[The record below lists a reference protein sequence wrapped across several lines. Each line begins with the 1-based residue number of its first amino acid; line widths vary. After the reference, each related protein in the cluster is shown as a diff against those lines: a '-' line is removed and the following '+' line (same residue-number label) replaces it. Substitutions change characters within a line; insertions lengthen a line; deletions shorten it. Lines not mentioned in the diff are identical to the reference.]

1 MRVLP
6 GPTKSN
12 SVLAWSPDGRFVVA
26 GGTGDGV
33 FVWDVDAGTPG
44 ARVLSA
50 GHGGEAL
57 RFCRATGRLY
67 VAFRT
72 GGVWTFDPHTSE
84 ERQHWPY
91 EFTVNHFS
99 PALSYDGRTLVF
111 RRSTYNSAP
120 TTYAVVGFAV
130 DDDGSLR
137 EMWSRHD
144 TGWSAPGRL
153 DLTFRGGTD
162 QLFSGHCS
170 SGGDGQFEWV
180 IASTGKLV
188 GAMELMPRTF
198 ISQWALAPDGNSVA
212 WFSSHALH
220 VQRLDET
227 GARVLPAAQ
236 DEFRRGLAWSPDSR
250 TLAFASGRLVKLID
264 ADTLAELRAFDWGT
278 GKPRA
283 VVFSPD
289 GLRAAVSG
297 DAGRGWVTVFDLE

>member
-44 ARVLSA
+44 ARVLST

-67 VAFRT
+67 VAFRS
-72 GGVWTFDPHTSE
+72 GGVWTFDPHTGD
-84 ERQHWPY
+84 ER
-91 EFTVNHFS
+91 HFAPPDTASHS
-99 PALSYDGRTLVF
+99 PPAISDDGRTVVLC
-111 RRSTYNSAP
+111 RHTTHAP
-120 TTYAVVGFAV
+120 TVLGYAVEDGELLELWSRPDRAAEGAGWSTITYRPGTDHLFGLAGRWYVGAGKVGF
-130 DDDGSLR
+130 
-137 EMWSRHD
+137 
-144 TGWSAPGRL
+144 
-153 DLTFRGGTD
+153 
-162 QLFSGHCS
+162 
-170 SGGDGQFEWV
+170 EWAF
-180 IASTGKLV
+180 ASTGEVV
-188 GAMELMPRTF
+188 GSIPLPPRAD
-198 ISQWALAPDGNSVA
+198 ISQWALSPDGNSVA

-236 DEFRRGLAWSPDSR
+236 GEFRRGLAWSPDSR